1 MIYLDNAAT
10 SAPLDSVCEKM
21 NYVNRECF
29 ANASAAHAFG
39 FSAEKLV
46 NESRRKIA
54 DFLGVK
60 PETITFTAGGT
71 ESDNIAIRGYLTANP
86 RGGNH
91 IITTAIEHPAVL
103 EVFRHLEAK
112 EGYRVTRI
120 SVDGN
125 GVMDYQQLEEAI
137 GPDTALI
144 SVMLVNNEV
153 GSIQDIAKVS
163 AIRNRKNPKAV
174 LHVDAVQ
181 AFGKMKILPEKLGI
195 DLLAASGHKFYG
207 PKGIG
212 ILYAKKGLRLQP
224 VEYGGG
230 HEKGLRS
237 GTLNTP
243 AIAGLHDAV
252 CFAESSMTANTEKV
266 RKLKET
272 LLNALYALDLG
283 AKVNGD
289 AKNASPY
296 ILNISFPWVK
306 SEVLLHHLAE
316 RDIYVSSG
324 SACSTNHKSRT
335 YSHVLTAMDVPAEYI
350 DSAIRISFSYAN
362 TEEEMLETAKAIGE
376 IVPKIRYKNV

>member
-10 SAPLDSVCEKM
+10 TAPLDTVCEKM
-21 NYVNRECF
+21 NYVNRKCF
-29 ANASAAHAFG
+29 ANSSAMHAYG
-39 FSAEKLV
+39 FAAEQLV
-46 NESRRKIA
+46 NQSRRKIA

-60 PETITFTAGGT
+60 TETITFTAGGT
-71 ESDNIAIRGYLTANP
+71 ESDNIAIMGYLKANP
-86 RGGNH
+86 RSGNH
-91 IITTAIEHPAVL
+91 IITTSIEHPAVL
-103 EVFRHLEAK
+103 EVVRHLEEK
-112 EGYRVTRI
+112 EGYRVTRL
-120 SVDGN
+120 SVDEN
-125 GVMDYQQLEEAI
+125 GIIDEQQLEAAI

-153 GSIQDIAKVS
+153 GAIQDIAKVS

-181 AFGKMKILPEKLGI
+181 GFGKMKLQPEKMGI

-212 ILYAKKGLRLQP
+212 ILYARKGIRLQP

-230 HEKGLRS
+230 HEKGLRA

-243 AIAGLHDAV
+243 AIAGLYDAIL
-252 CFAESSMTANTEKV
+252 FAESSMTEHARKV
-266 RKLKET
+266 QKVKET
-272 LLNALYALDLG
+272 LLDALAALNLG
-283 AKVNGD
+283 LKVNGD
-289 AKNASPY
+289 PVNGSPY

-316 RDIYVSSG
+316 QGIYVSSG

-335 YSHVLTAMDVPAEYI
+335 YSHVLTAMGVPVEYI
-350 DSAIRISFSYAN
+350 DSAIRLSFSYAT
-362 TEEEMLETAKAIGE
+362 TEEEVLETAKAIGE
-376 IVPKIRYKNV
+376 IVPKIRYKSV

>member
-10 SAPLDSVCEKM
+10 TAPLDNVCEKM

-29 ANASAAHAFG
+29 ANSSAMHAYG
-39 FSAEKLV
+39 FAAEQLV
-46 NESRRKIA
+46 NQSRRKIA

-71 ESDNIAIRGYLTANP
+71 ESDNIAIMGYLKANP
-86 RGGNH
+86 RSGNH

-103 EVFRHLEAK
+103 EVVRHLEEK
-112 EGYRVTRI
+112 EGYRVTRL
-120 SVDGN
+120 SVDEN
-125 GVMDYQQLEEAI
+125 GIIDYQQLEESI
-137 GPDTALI
+137 GPDTAII

-153 GSIQDIAKVS
+153 GSIQDIARIS
-163 AIRNRKNPKAV
+163 AIRNRKNPKTV

-181 AFGKMKILPEKLGI
+181 GFGKMKIQPEKVGI

-212 ILYAKKGLRLQP
+212 ILYARKGLRLQP

-230 HEKGLRS
+230 HEKGLRA

-243 AIAGLHDAV
+243 AIAGLYDAV
-252 CFAESSMTANTEKV
+252 LFAEENMMSHAKKVLAVKRSLIDALTA
-266 RKLKET
+266 
-272 LLNALYALDLG
+272 LNLG
-283 AKVNGD
+283 MKVNGD
-289 AKNASPY
+289 PESGSPY
-296 ILNISFPWVK
+296 ILNISFPYVK

-316 RDIYVSSG
+316 KGIYVSSG
-324 SACSTNHKSRT
+324 SACSTNHKGRT
-335 YSHVLTAMDVPAEYI
+335 YSHVLLAMGVPVEYI
-350 DSAIRISFSYAN
+350 DSAIRLSFSYAT
-362 TEEEMLETAKAIGE
+362 TEEEVLETAKAIGE

>member
-10 SAPLDSVCEKM
+10 TAPLDSVCEKM

-29 ANASAAHAFG
+29 ANSSAMHAYG
-39 FSAEKLV
+39 FAAEQLV
-46 NESRRKIA
+46 TQSRRKIA

-71 ESDNIAIRGYLTANP
+71 ESDNIAIMGYLKANP
-86 RGGNH
+86 RAGKH

-103 EVFRHLEAK
+103 EVFRHLAEK
-112 EGYRVTRI
+112 EDYRVTVLA
-120 SVDGN
+120 VDSN
-125 GVMDYQQLEEAI
+125 GIIDYQQLEESI
-137 GPDTALI
+137 NPDTALI

-153 GSIQDIAKVS
+153 GSIQDIGRIS

-181 AFGKMKILPEKLGI
+181 GFGKMKIQPEKVGI

-212 ILYAKKGLRLQP
+212 ILYARKGIRLQP

-230 HEKGLRS
+230 HERGLRA

-243 AIAGLHDAV
+243 AIAGLYDAV
-252 CFAESSMTANTEKV
+252 LFAEEHMTAHAKHVQNVKTA
-266 RKLKET
+266 
-272 LLNALYALDLG
+272 LLNALTAMDLG
-283 AKVNGD
+283 MKVNGD
-289 AKNASPY
+289 PVNGSPY

-316 RDIYVSSG
+316 QGIYVSSG
-324 SACSTNHKSRT
+324 SACSTNHKGKT
-335 YSHVLTAMDVPAEYI
+335 YSHVLMAMGVPVEHI
-350 DSAIRISFSYAN
+350 DGAIRLSFSYD
-362 TEEEMLETAKAIGE
+362 TKETDVLAVAEAIGE